1 MSGDRGVGVARGLG
15 CCYCVAA
22 AGDVVL
28 RFARR
33 GRSGALIALLL
44 GSRRPVWSVVA
55 SSVGAIPGTVLL
67 VQGGRALL
75 GVLGIVNGAAAVF
88 FFVLAGLLVL
98 PLVKLV
104 LPTGSTVSSAK
115 SIMRQRGFLVPM
127 GRWP

>member
-1 MSGDRGVGVARGLG
+1 
-15 CCYCVAA
+15 
-22 AGDVVL
+22 
-28 RFARR
+28 
-33 GRSGALIALLL
+33 
-44 GSRRPVWSVVA
+44 
-55 SSVGAIPGTVLL
+55 VLL